1 MKKTAIVLIVIT
13 ILFLLVIFIPRPG
26 AEEKS
31 AVLSED
37 RQSFQVL
44 KKDGQVV
51 LNYSINDW
59 RDWAEENWE
68 IILSEPLAIGDEEIT
83 PDRFYSFNS
92 VALAPDFS
100 RIAFSLSAYAM
111 LTDLSLINVINLTD
125 GRVWMMPEGTFGQV
139 GEMVW
144 SPTGRHLAYSL
155 HTARAMGDRLSVDN
169 IANLTK
175 EFVLT
180 DQEIVLG
187 LRTEGT
193 SDWEELNPNF
203 RELVWSEDGQRLYF
217 LTDSLIQDKTA
228 KWSIKFNGTDLVLEE
243 QIDEL
248 TEEITGHLIINN
260 PGLEEDVWYL
270 SHEAPGSPGLLT
282 KLEGGD
288 TIICSGPDYFC
299 QGMADRNNDLN
310 GARVEITGIEQDN
323 LFLVQQ
329 IKLID

>member
-13 ILFLLVIFIPRPG
+13 ILFLLVIFIPRPV

-270 SHEAPGSPGLLT
+270 SHEAPGSPGLCL
-282 KLEGGD
+282 
-288 TIICSGPDYFC
+288 GPDTC
-299 QGMADRNNDLN
+299 DTPLSLQNDD
-310 GARVEITGIEQDN
+310 ITSW
-323 LFLVQQ
+323 
-329 IKLID
+329 